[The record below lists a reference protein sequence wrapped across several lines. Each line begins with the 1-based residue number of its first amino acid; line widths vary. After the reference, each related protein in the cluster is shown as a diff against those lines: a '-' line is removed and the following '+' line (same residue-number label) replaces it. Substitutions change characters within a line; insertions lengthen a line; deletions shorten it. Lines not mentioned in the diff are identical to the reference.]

1 MAISIVSFILA
12 LLAFGLSIAA
22 LVIKKEGPQGPKG
35 EKGDKGEPGEMG
47 PQGEKGERGL
57 KGSKGEMGPQG
68 EKGEPGKDGKD
79 GADGK
84 PGKDGKNGASII
96 KEVGDLSAED
106 IVKTLSTVE
115 KLDIPNTVIN
125 AKIVYAKDGFYDN

>member
-1 MAISIVSFILA
+1 MVISIVNFILA

-35 EKGDKGEPGEMG
+35 DKGEPGEVG

-57 KGSKGEMGPQG
+57 KGSKGDVGPQG

-84 PGKDGKNGASII
+84 PGKDGVSII

-125 AKIVYAKDGFYDN
+125 AKTVYAKDGFYDI